1 MKEIT
6 VISGK
11 GGTGKTSFAA
21 SFAALAKDAVFTDC
35 DVDAANLSLL
45 MRPVQKEAHEF
56 KASRQAFIRKEKC
69 SSCGLCLEL
78 CRFEAIGDDF
88 QVDPISCEGCGVC
101 FYACPEEAI
110 LFEEVVSGEWF
121 VSQTPYGPLVHA
133 RLGIAEEN
141 SGKLVTLV
149 RNKAKEIAR
158 AENRNSLITDG
169 PPGIGCPVIA
179 ALADASAALVVTEPT
194 LSAVHDMERVIEV
207 CRHFGVPVLV
217 SINRYDLD
225 EENTARIEKY
235 CQEHD
240 IPLAGKVPLDRV
252 VTEAMIEG
260 LPVVEYSDGE
270 VSQRLREI
278 WEQINQHLQKLN

>member
-21 SFAALAKDAVFTDC
+21 SFAALARDAVFTDC